1 VTDALVATLGTAWS
15 LLSGAVDLAVS
26 LTPLPAW
33 LVWALAGLWLY
44 GHFDRPVEFAAR
56 RVRMRLSGYSRYSEY
71 VSGPVW
77 RDRARRWYAAHGK
90 PPCCVC
96 GTGRDGRWFHLHH
109 VDRFRAGGGH
119 EMDRDLVP
127 ICRRCHDLVHR
138 VERRLY
144 PLGVT
149 LRATT
154 WLVRHAALP
163 VRLARRTA
171 AGRGVA
177 A

>member
-1 VTDALVATLGTAWS
+1 MTGVLAAALGAAWA

-33 LVWALAGLWLY
+33 LVWALAALWLY

-71 VSGPVW
+71 VAGPVW
-77 RDRARRWYAAHGK
+77 RSRARRWYAAHGK

-96 GTGRDGRWFHLHH
+96 GVERDGRRFHLHH
-109 VDRFRAGGGH
+109 VDRFRAGGGR

-127 ICRRCHDLVHR
+127 ICDRCHGLVHR

-163 VRLARRTA
+163 VRLARHTA
-171 AGRGVA
+171 AA
-177 A
+177 PA